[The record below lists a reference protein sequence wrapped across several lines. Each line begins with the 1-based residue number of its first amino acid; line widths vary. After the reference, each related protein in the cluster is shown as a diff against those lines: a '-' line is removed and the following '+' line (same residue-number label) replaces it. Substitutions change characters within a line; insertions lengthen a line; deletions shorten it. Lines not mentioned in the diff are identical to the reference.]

1 MKWILILFVT
11 DFVSLI
17 FKELGFNNISSTDI
31 YDKISKLSPVDIIDK
46 SIRELKIK
54 FGIEDVPIENNRSS
68 YM

>member
-1 MKWILILFVT
+1 MNWILILFVT

-17 FKELGFNNISSTDI
+17 FKELGFNNILSTDI
-31 YDKISKLSPVDIIDK
+31 YNKISKLSPVDIIDK